1 MTADAREPKPRPRD
15 REARGTSAWR
25 IALPLLALVACDKEH
40 SDALDRDI
48 AFLMVIAI
56 AALGAHVVV
65 FVANV
70 YQRLNGNPKVGWS
83 VAAIALGL
91 VSTGLILVDGHAIW
105 FLPGVFTAALGL
117 IGVSNLIA
125 RRRLERTGQLPTP
138 MAKPSAP
145 SGPMPPPGSR
155 APPWP

>member
-1 MTADAREPKPRPRD
+1 MQAGSRERIRLPRLH
-15 REARGTSAWR
+15 GTSAWTV
-25 IALPLLALVACDKEH
+25 ALPLLALVACDKEH
-40 SDALDRDI
+40 NDALERDI
-48 AFLMVIAI
+48 AFLLVIAV

-65 FVANV
+65 FGANV
-70 YQRLNGNPKVGWS
+70 YQRLNGDPKVAWS
-83 VAAIALGL
+83 VAAVALGL
-91 VSTGLILVDGHAIW
+91 VSTGLILADGHAIW
-105 FLPGVFTAALGL
+105 FFPGVFTVALGL
-117 IGVSNLIA
+117 LGVSNLVA